1 MSDSQQVGVKMVIN
15 SLRDW
20 HCQATFQAVPINVPR
35 MAPGDGQAS
44 ESRLW
49 IQPATGMDG
58 GGVKR

>member
-1 MSDSQQVGVKMVIN
+1 MVIN